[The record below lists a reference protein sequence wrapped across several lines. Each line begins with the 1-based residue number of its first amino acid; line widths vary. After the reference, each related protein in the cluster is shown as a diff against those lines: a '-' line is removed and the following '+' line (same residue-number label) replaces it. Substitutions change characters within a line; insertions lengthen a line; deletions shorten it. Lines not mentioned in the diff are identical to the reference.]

1 MTVALAELLNR
12 QGDGRRV
19 LAGGLGRGRCHR
31 GGYHGRGRGGNR
43 RNGRDFHD
51 THTGLLARDE
61 LGGDKHRGILGS
73 EHFHPFA
80 LGGTREDELGAAG
93 HFGEDGE
100 LLAGT
105 AANIE
110 VVGAHGGDV
119 ELHRLTGGIHAVQDV
134 SGLQEIGVHPQAGIG
149 GHLHAVPFA
158 GFPCLGRSNVDLFEN
173 VDWLI
178 FVKLKHK

>member
-1 MTVALAELLNR
+1 M
-12 QGDGRRV
+12 
-19 LAGGLGRGRCHR
+19 AG
-31 GGYHGRGRGGNR
+31 
-43 RNGRDFHD
+43 
-51 THTGLLARDE
+51 DE
-61 LGGDKHRGILGS
+61 LGGDKYRGVLRS
-73 EHFHPFA
+73 EHFHPFT

-110 VVGAHGGDV
+110 VGGAYGGDV
-119 ELHRLTGGIHAVQDV
+119 ELHRFAGSIHTVQNIGGF
-134 SGLQEIGVHPQAGIG
+134 QEIGVDPQAGIG
-149 GHLHAVPFA
+149 GDLHAVPFA
-158 GFPCLGRSNVDLFEN
+158 GFPGLGRSNVDLFEN